1 MKIAGYV
8 DERRKSLVI
17 VLNKWDLAKKE
28 GKTRKEVEKEVYH
41 RLNFISYAPVIFV
54 SAKSGQRIPQIFE
67 NILRVHKQYVR
78 RIQTSDLNSIL

>member
-28 GKTRKEVEKEVYH
+28 VQTRKEVEKAVYH

-54 SAKSGQRIPQIFE
+54 SAKSGQRISQIFE
-67 NILRVHKQYVR
+67 NILRAHKQYVR
-78 RIQTSDLNSIL
+78 RR